1 MNKELIN
8 SAIAK
13 ITEEALSIKDA
24 FSQMIEEHL
33 TDICKTDA
41 VATKLLAENKSL
53 KAFVRI
59 CGKKQEANLQNVQQE
74 AVRIYQTKSVLKKL
88 KLTMKSLKRTR
99 EQRTRRM
106 SLTSQS
112 YSEGG
117 CHGLC

>member
-24 FSQMIEEHL
+24 FSQMIEEYL

-53 KAFVRI
+53 IVRMI
-59 CGKKQEANLQNVQQE
+59 
-74 AVRIYQTKSVLKKL
+74 
-88 KLTMKSLKRTR
+88 MKYALVVAKTVSRGHTR
-99 EQRTRRM
+99 EI
-106 SLTSQS
+106 
-112 YSEGG
+112 
-117 CHGLC
+117 

>member
-24 FSQMIEEHL
+24 FSQMIEEYL

-53 KAFVRI
+53 KVFCDEMWKEAKSRSTKCASGSGAYI
-59 CGKKQEANLQNVQQE
+59 SDQECFEKAE
-74 AVRIYQTKSVLKKL
+74 AYYEITEDD
-88 KLTMKSLKRTR
+88 KRTK
-99 EQRTRRM
+99 
-106 SLTSQS
+106 TSTNVIDIT
-112 YSEGG
+112 E
-117 CHGLC
+117 LL

>member
-53 KAFVRI
+53 KAF
-59 CGKKQEANLQNVQQE
+59 CEDMWKEARSKSTKCAAGRGAYISDKECFEKAE
-74 AVRIYQTKSVLKKL
+74 AYYEITEED
-88 KLTMKSLKRTR
+88 KRTKNTTNVIDIT
-99 EQRTRRM
+99 E
-106 SLTSQS
+106 L
-112 YSEGG
+112 
-117 CHGLC
+117 L

>member
-53 KAFVRI
+53 KAFCEDMWKEAKSRSTKCAAGSGAYI
-59 CGKKQEANLQNVQQE
+59 SDQECFEMAE
-74 AVRIYQTKSVLKKL
+74 TYYEIAEED
-88 KLTMKSLKRTR
+88 KRTK
-99 EQRTRRM
+99 
-106 SLTSQS
+106 TSNNVIDITQ
-112 YSEGG
+112 
-117 CHGLC
+117 LL

>member
-33 TDICKTDA
+33 TDICNTDA

-53 KAFVRI
+53 KAF
-59 CGKKQEANLQNVQQE
+59 CEDMWKEARSKV
-74 AVRIYQTKSVLKKL
+74 SKL
-88 KLTMKSLKRTR
+88 V
-99 EQRTRRM
+99 E
-106 SLTSQS
+106 
-112 YSEGG
+112 
-117 CHGLC
+117 

>member
-41 VATKLLAENKSL
+41 VATKLLSDLAWL
-53 KAFVRI
+53 
-59 CGKKQEANLQNVQQE
+59 L
-74 AVRIYQTKSVLKKL
+74 L
-88 KLTMKSLKRTR
+88 
-99 EQRTRRM
+99 RM
-106 SLTSQS
+106 
-112 YSEGG
+112 
-117 CHGLC
+117 

>member
-53 KAFVRI
+53 KAF
-59 CGKKQEANLQNVQQE
+59 CEDMWKEARNKSTKCAAGSGAYTSDKECFEKAE
-74 AVRIYQTKSVLKKL
+74 AYYEITEED
-88 KLTMKSLKRTR
+88 KRTKNTTNVIDIT
-99 EQRTRRM
+99 E
-106 SLTSQS
+106 L
-112 YSEGG
+112 
-117 CHGLC
+117 L

>member
-53 KAFVRI
+53 KAFCDEMWKEARRKSTKCAAGSGAYISDQECFEKAEAYYEITVDD
-59 CGKKQEANLQNVQQE
+59 KKTTAAANVIDITEL
-74 AVRIYQTKSVLKKL
+74 L
-88 KLTMKSLKRTR
+88 
-99 EQRTRRM
+99 
-106 SLTSQS
+106 
-112 YSEGG
+112 
-117 CHGLC
+117 